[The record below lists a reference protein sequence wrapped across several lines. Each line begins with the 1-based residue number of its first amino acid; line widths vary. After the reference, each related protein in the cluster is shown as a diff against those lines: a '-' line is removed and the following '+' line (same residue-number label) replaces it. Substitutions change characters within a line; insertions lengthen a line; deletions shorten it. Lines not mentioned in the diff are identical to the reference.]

1 MKNLEPLG
9 LLTSMDDLEN
19 RVAKT
24 EWQIERQD
32 QNIRELY
39 DTTEEMQKCLRS
51 IHEVLIQIKW
61 FVLGGACLY
70 FADHLGLGYIFKI
83 FGV

>member
-1 MKNLEPLG
+1 M
-9 LLTSMDDLEN
+9 MDDLEN

>member
-1 MKNLEPLG
+1 MLNWEPLG
-9 LLTSMDDLEN
+9 QLTSMDDLES

-39 DTTEEMQKCLRS
+39 DTTEDMKKCLRG

>member
-1 MKNLEPLG
+1 MKILEPLG
-9 LLTSMDDLEN
+9 QLTLMDDLEN

>member
-9 LLTSMDDLEN
+9 QLTLMDDLEN

>member
-1 MKNLEPLG
+1 MFWEPLDP
-9 LLTSMDDLEN
+9 LTSMDDLES
-19 RVAKT
+19 RLAKT
-24 EWQIERQD
+24 EWLIERQD

-39 DTTEEMQKCLRS
+39 DTTEDMKKCLRG

-61 FVLGGACLY
+61 FVLGGSALF

>member
-1 MKNLEPLG
+1 
-9 LLTSMDDLEN
+9 MDDVEARL
-19 RVAKT
+19 AKT
-24 EWQIERQD
+24 EWLIERQD

-39 DTTEEMQKCLRS
+39 DTTEDMKKCLRG

-70 FADHLGLGYIFKI
+70 FAVHLGLGYIFKI